1 MKLSQG
7 LSKAGPTAMM
17 FAFYAVAFACN
28 AMALKKL
35 DLSVTYAIWSGLGTA
50 AVAVI
55 GMTWFQEEISAQ
67 RLISIALIICGHA
80 ARHFRRFRG
89 VGFRNLRDYGCHCSG
104 AIRFQTGSPLHRA
117 RRILFRP
124 FAGDDIRQP
133 HIAHSVISTT
143 ASHLHHLELGGML
156 RVIFRRVDRIRT
168 SPTFHYGGKHE
179 TRCEAHR
186 VGE

>member
-1 MKLSQG
+1 MHWYFLAAAIVFEVAGSTSMKLSHG

-67 RLISIALIICGHA
+67 RLISIALIVCGVVGLA
-80 ARHFRRFRG
+80 LSARG
-89 VGFRNLRDYGCHCSG
+89 
-104 AIRFQTGSPLHRA
+104 T
-117 RRILFRP
+117 
-124 FAGDDIRQP
+124 
-133 HIAHSVISTT
+133 
-143 ASHLHHLELGGML
+143 
-156 RVIFRRVDRIRT
+156 
-168 SPTFHYGGKHE
+168 
-179 TRCEAHR
+179 
-186 VGE
+186 